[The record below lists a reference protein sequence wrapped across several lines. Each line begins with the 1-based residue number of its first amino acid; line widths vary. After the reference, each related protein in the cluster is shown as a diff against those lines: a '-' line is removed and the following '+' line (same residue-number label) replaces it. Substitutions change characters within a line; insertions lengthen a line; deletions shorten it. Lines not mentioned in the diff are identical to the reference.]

1 MSSLWELYVEET
13 VHTDRP
19 DTCNSTE
26 KVVVNKDDGVSFD
39 TTLEQRLLS
48 AHQDWLAARQEFM
61 VSWNQ
66 TQDAILIGNVVMT
79 IGLTVVCAVLVHR
92 VNKLER
98 GSHVGH

>member
-1 MSSLWELYVEET
+1 MSSLWELHAEKS
-13 VHTDRP
+13 VHTGRS
-19 DTCNSTE
+19 DTCNSAGE
-26 KVVVNKDDGVSFD
+26 VEVNKDDGVSFD

-66 TQDAILIGNVVMT
+66 TQDAILIGDVVMT

>member
-1 MSSLWELYVEET
+1 M
-13 VHTDRP
+13 
-19 DTCNSTE
+19 
-26 KVVVNKDDGVSFD
+26 NKDDGVSFD

-48 AHQDWLAARQEFM
+48 ANQDWLAARQEFM

-66 TQDAILIGNVVMT
+66 TQDAILIGDVVMT

>member
-1 MSSLWELYVEET
+1 MSSLCKLHVEEP
-13 VHTDRP
+13 VHTGTP
-19 DTCNSTE
+19 DTCNSAGE
-26 KVVVNKDDGVSFD
+26 VEVNKDDGVSFD